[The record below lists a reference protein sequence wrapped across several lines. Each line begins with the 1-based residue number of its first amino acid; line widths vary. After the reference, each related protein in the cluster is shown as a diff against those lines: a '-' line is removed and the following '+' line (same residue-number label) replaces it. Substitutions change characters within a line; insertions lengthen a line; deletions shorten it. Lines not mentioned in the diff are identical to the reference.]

1 MALLSMSSSWLKVD
15 RAPTRCLGGHR
26 LESCLSHACDMF
38 ITLISPS
45 LKFTIFHS
53 FSHIIHDYF
62 YNETIK
68 NKTKEEDKYCYVL

>member
-1 MALLSMSSSWLKVD
+1 MALLSMSSLWLKVD

-62 YNETIK
+62 YVPVFYEK
-68 NKTKEEDKYCYVL
+68 

>member
-1 MALLSMSSSWLKVD
+1 MALLSMSSLWLKVD
-15 RAPTRCLGGHR
+15 RAPTQCLGGHR

-62 YNETIK
+62 YNKTIK